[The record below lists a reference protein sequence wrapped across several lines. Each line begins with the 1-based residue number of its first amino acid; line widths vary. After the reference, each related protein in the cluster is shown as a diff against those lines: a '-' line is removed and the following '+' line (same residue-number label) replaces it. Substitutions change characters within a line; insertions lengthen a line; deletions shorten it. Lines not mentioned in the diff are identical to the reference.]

1 MEFVFVKLPGKFKFC
16 IAVTGTI
23 FSLSLIS
30 FSSIANWPT
39 EDEALVVADDL
50 KTMISVGTSI
60 VNDLQP
66 AINAGQPNPE
76 MIERDHLL
84 KTFLNNYKNETGSP
98 LDTSANGLLGESRRE
113 FYKSLEV
120 VLEEHEDVLS
130 EGGVDS
136 FVPAYFRSE
145 VFSEFN
151 NRLGGRVKGYATNRE
166 DDLLNPDWAID
177 VLMDYSLFAYYIQER
192 LEDQAHEQLLK
203 RVAGRVVGYYPM
215 TLQSS
220 CVTCHARQGLDQKV
234 GAFGGAL
241 ITEVLLSD

>member
-1 MEFVFVKLPGKFKFC
+1 MKLPGKYKFC
-16 IAVTGTI
+16 VAVTGTI
-23 FSLSLIS
+23 ISLSL
-30 FSSIANWPT
+30 FSAYSIASWPS
-39 EDEALVVADDL
+39 EEEALVVAEDL
-50 KTMISVGTSI
+50 KNMISVGTSI
-60 VNDLQP
+60 VSGLQP
-66 AINAGQPNPE
+66 AINAGQPDPA
-76 MIERDHLL
+76 MIEKDHLL
-84 KTFLNNYKNETGSP
+84 KTFLKNYERKTGSS

-113 FYKSLEV
+113 FYKSLET
-120 VLEEHEDVLS
+120 VLEDHEKVLS
-130 EGGVDS
+130 VGGVDS

-192 LEDQAHEQLLK
+192 LEHQEHEQLLK

-220 CVTCHARQGLDQKV
+220 CVTCHARQGLDQEV
-234 GAFGGAL
+234 GEFGGAL
-241 ITEVLLSD
+241 ITEVLLGD

>member
-1 MEFVFVKLPGKFKFC
+1 MKLPGNLK
-16 IAVTGTI
+16 ISAAVAGAI
-23 FSLSLIS
+23 ISLSLVSIN
-30 FSSIANWPT
+30 SIANWPT
-39 EDEALVVADDL
+39 EEEALVVAEDL
-50 KTMISVGTSI
+50 QTMITVGTSI
-60 VNDLQP
+60 VSGLQP
-66 AINAGQPNPE
+66 AINAGQPDPA
-76 MIERDHLL
+76 MIEKDHLL
-84 KTFLNNYKNETGSP
+84 KTFLYNYERKTGSP

-113 FYKSLEV
+113 FFESLET
-120 VLEEHEDVLS
+120 VLDNHEEVLS
-130 EGGVDS
+130 VGGVDS

-145 VFSEFN
+145 VFAEFN

-192 LEDQAHEQLLK
+192 LEHQEHEQLLK

-215 TLQSS
+215 TLKPS
-220 CVTCHARQGLDQKV
+220 CVACHARQGLDQEV